1 VNSLLINAMAF
12 NVVWFGCVLIGNAF
26 IPVVLIWLVLHLR
39 DSTSRTAEVSFVLW
53 VTLIGSVIDS
63 ALIYFGVFVFQSD
76 SLFIPLWLM
85 AIWLSFALTINGC
98 LAFLRTSKG
107 LQLVAGM
114 VMAPLSYIAGLSFGA
129 VEFGYSTA
137 VTFVILS
144 GLWSILLPFVYYL
157 NQLIRAKYHV
167 QQT

>member
-1 VNSLLINAMAF
+1 M
-12 NVVWFGCVLIGNAF
+12 GNAF
-26 IPVVLIWLVLHLR
+26 VPVVLIWLVLHLR
-39 DSTSRTAEVSFVLW
+39 SCASRSAEGLFVLL
-53 VTLIGSVIDS
+53 VMVAGSVLDS

-76 SLFIPLWLM
+76 SLFIPLWLV

-98 LAFLRTSKG
+98 LAFLRSSIR
-107 LQLVAGM
+107 LQMVAGM
-114 VMAPLSYIAGLSFGA
+114 VLAPLSYIAGSSFGA
-129 VEFGYSTA
+129 VEFGYSTP

-144 GLWSILLPFVYYL
+144 VLWTMLLPSIYYL